1 MNHLMT
7 GGAAVVQSLNAHGV
21 DTVFGIP
28 GTHNLAIYEALHDVP
43 SIRHIVARHEQGAAF
58 MADGYARASG
68 KEGVCFCT
76 TGPAALNLLASMGT
90 AYSDSIPLFAICSQ
104 IPGRHIGLEKGY
116 LHECRDQLSCF
127 RPVTK
132 WCRHVDSVS
141 EIPLAI
147 QEAFRQMRTGRAR
160 PVAIEVPFDVL
171 DREDLVTL
179 ARAQPVTHLEPA
191 ADRID
196 EAVRLLAAARRPC
209 IWVGG
214 GVVQSGATDAL
225 EELANKL
232 QAPVFTTALG
242 KGAIPDDH
250 PLALGNTMLVEASR
264 EYLMNADLLLAV
276 GTRFTELETERWQL
290 PLPRPLIHVDIDAS
304 ELRRNYPIDL
314 GIVGDARLT
323 LEALCIRC
331 ASVVSSANRGLEV
344 SELRR
349 EIRAECERVSLDTV
363 EIVDAIQRATPRNT
377 KFACDLTVAVYWSFL
392 LLRLYGPRSYFYPWG
407 FCTLGFGLSAGIG
420 AKLACPDHPVV
431 VLTGDGGLL
440 FNVQELATAA
450 QLGLSLVVVV
460 FNDNSYGVLKP
471 QQEMKYGRSIGVDL
485 KNPDFPDLARAFGV
499 AGKRVH
505 SVQELE
511 AAIAHGLEEGGCWLI
526 EMPCSLAWPTAAR
539 LSRMFPEARSED
551 RLS

>member
-1 MNHLMT
+1 MKHEMT
-7 GGAAVVQSLNAHGV
+7 GGAAIVQSLQQHGV

-28 GTHNLAIYEALHDVP
+28 GTHNLAIYEALHDAP
-43 SIRHIVARHEQGAAF
+43 SIQHIVARHEQGAAF

-68 KEGVCFCT
+68 REGICFCT

-132 WCRHVDSVS
+132 WCRRVDSVD
-141 EIPLAI
+141 EIPRAI
-147 QEAFRQMRTGRAR
+147 QEAFRQMRTGRSR
-160 PVAIEVPFDVL
+160 PVAIEVPFDIL
-171 DREDLVTL
+171 DNEGAVAVVPPVPVVRL
-179 ARAQPVTHLEPA
+179 APA

-209 IWVGG
+209 IWAGG
-214 GVVQSGATDAL
+214 GVVQSGATGAL
-225 EELANKL
+225 EQLATKI
-232 QAPVFTTALG
+232 QAPVFTTVSG
-242 KGAIPDDH
+242 KGGISDDH
-250 PLALGNTMLVEASR
+250 PLALGNTMLVKASR
-264 EYLMNADLLLAV
+264 EYLARADLLLAV

-304 ELRRNYPIDL
+304 ELRRNYPVEL

-323 LEALCIRC
+323 LEALCVRC
-331 ASVVSSANRGLEV
+331 QASLSTDATQLEV
-344 SELRR
+344 KAVYQEMR
-349 EIRAECERVSLDTV
+349 EECERLSPDTV
-363 EIVDAIQRATPRNT
+363 ALVDAIRRATPRNT

-392 LLRLYGPRSYFYPWG
+392 LLRLYGPRCYFYPWG

-440 FNVQELATAA
+440 FNIQELATVA

-471 QQEMKYGRSIGVDL
+471 QQEMKYGRTIGVDL

-499 AGKRVH
+499 VGRRVH

-511 AAIAHGLEEGGCWLI
+511 IAITDGLKKGGCWLI
-526 EMPCSLAWPTAAR
+526 EMPCSIDWPTAAR
-539 LSRMFPEARSED
+539 LSRMFPETRSNNS
-551 RLS
+551 LP